1 MSSLDVR
8 PQVVDVAGYAGDTLT
23 IRITAPDFYG
33 LDWSA
38 QVRAAPDT
46 DAVAATFEITA
57 PAAADQPAILVL
69 DADTTR
75 ALAGTGTQL
84 RVRRGAATVTIQRFT
99 GVWDCQVSDAGT
111 DPVRT
116 LVQGGL
122 TIDLDV
128 TREQVAS

>member
-23 IRITAPDFYG
+23 IRILAPDFYG

-46 DAVAATFEITA
+46 TTVAATFEITA

-69 DADTTR
+69 DAATTR
-75 ALAGTGTQL
+75 ALADTGEVI
-84 RVRRGAATVTIQRFT
+84 RVRRGAATVSVLRFT
-99 GVWDCQVSDAGT
+99 GVWDCQVSDAGS

-128 TREQVAS
+128 TREQVTL